1 MDQDTV
7 DEIKKE
13 FRHQAGILMEEFR
26 SRLSTV
32 VEGVDALRGDVTTGM
47 EALRSDMDREFE
59 ETRAMIRLS
68 YRALEDRLGALE
80 SDMTDVKARLARV
93 EARGA

>member
-1 MDQDTV
+1 MDRDTV

-13 FRHQAGILMEEFR
+13 FRQQVGVLTEEFQ
-26 SRLSTV
+26 SRLSAV
-32 VEGVDALRGDVTTGM
+32 VEGQESLRRDLTAKIEG
-47 EALRSDMDREFE
+47 LRSDMEREFE

-93 EARGA
+93 EARTG